1 LLRPAASRARPIGD
15 HIGLKFGLAMLS
27 AVLISLT
34 LTAWRGYRE
43 VSPVAI
49 LLWSTVALLPR
60 FYSPGNR

>member
-15 HIGLKFGLAMLS
+15 HIGLKFGLDMLS

-49 LLWSTVALLPR
+49 LWSTVALVPR